1 MARSPRQT
9 LDYLIDLFTPAIR
22 DAFLA
27 AMQGV
32 VDEAIISDMIRAI
45 ENGDPVGAFQALG
58 FTPAAMRPI
67 TEVIERAFER
77 GGVLTGEQW
86 PQYLRTPTGRAVF
99 RFDVRNS
106 RAEAW
111 LRDHSSQLVTRLTD
125 EARRNVQMTL
135 QQGMIDGRNPR
146 NVALDIAGRMQ
157 VVINP
162 ETGTASRHRVG
173 GIVGLTN
180 QQERWVANARR
191 DMSSF
196 DTYSEFLT
204 RELRNKRYDSVI
216 ERAIRDGRPL
226 PASTIET
233 IISAYKDA
241 ALKWRAESIAR
252 TEAMQSLNR
261 SEYEATLQAVDMG
274 ALRRQDVSRTW
285 DSAGDSRVRWS
296 HKSMDAK
303 YQATGVS
310 IDEPFVSP
318 SGARMMHPGDTSLGA
333 GADEVIMCRC
343 RVRMEVDFLAQ
354 WNDE

>member
-146 NVALDIAGRMQ
+146 NVALDIVGRMQ
-157 VVINP
+157 NVVNP
-162 ETGTASRHRVG
+162 ETGVATRHRVG
-173 GIVGLTN
+173 GVVGLTS
-180 QQERWVANARR
+180 QQERWVASARR
-191 DMSSF
+191 DLSNV
-196 DTYSEFLT
+196 DTYGEFLT
-204 RELRNKRYDSVI
+204 RELRNKRYDSII
-216 ERAIRDGRPL
+216 ERAIHDGRPL

-233 IISAYKDA
+233 IMSAYKDA
-241 ALKWRAESIAR
+241 ALKWRGESIAR

-274 ALRRQDVSRTW
+274 ALRRQDVTRHW

-303 YQATGVS
+303 YQATGVG

-318 SGARMMHPGDTSLGA
+318 NGSRMMHPGDTSLGA
-333 GADEVIMCRC
+333 PADELIMCRC
-343 RVRMEVDFLAQ
+343 RVRMEVDFLSQ
-354 WNDE
+354 WND